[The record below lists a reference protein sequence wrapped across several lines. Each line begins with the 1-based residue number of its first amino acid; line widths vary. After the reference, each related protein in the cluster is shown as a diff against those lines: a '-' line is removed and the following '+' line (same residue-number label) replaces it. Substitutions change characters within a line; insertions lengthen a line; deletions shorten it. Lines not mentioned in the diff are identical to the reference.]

1 VGSKIY
7 SSGSRIRFLE
17 GRKEWGE
24 TQTIVV
30 VLDADLIYICGDW
43 IAVISL
49 GSSS

>member
-1 VGSKIY
+1 VGSENY
-7 SSGSRIRFLE
+7 SSSSRIRFLK

-24 TQTIVV
+24 TQTAVV
-30 VLDADLIYICGDW
+30 ILDADLIYICGDW